1 MQYLGKTNLFC
12 KFFVITC
19 IAIDLKENGK
29 MKSVHQVATFYKF
42 VDLCSRICHT
52 KRVHYYFLIT
62 MTQFNFPSNL
72 ADDLQDEIYTKLV
85 ASVQQDV
92 DKYNK
97 MWSEREQAG
106 KTYHTETYIRRGKEY
121 SEKVYWYKLTK
132 GLLDVKFFQED
143 SYGQMANDYYRPFYC
158 TVHTGRCHDQARAQR
173 DHAVALCEQRVN
185 GHLATT
191 DQISSQSFKLGKA
204 NLINGIVSGKTAT
217 GEDFQ
222 IHLQM
227 MWNYRYGENSAN
239 GYMTQYV
246 QYRSDRRG
254 ARQEG
259 KSVQQSIT
267 DAEKQAKRDAKQAII
282 DQKNLAKWEKFQ
294 KLPVQMEK
302 WIDKEIKK
310 LAEIISPEGL
320 ALIKA
325 TADHMNYE
333 FNDEDR
339 EWKIKCV
346 SKDIELHNTLR
357 NDLRHWQNDETGLK
371 ALFDK
376 GVDTRNKLK
385 EMYGV

>member
-1 MQYLGKTNLFC
+1 
-12 KFFVITC
+12 
-19 IAIDLKENGK
+19 
-29 MKSVHQVATFYKF
+29 
-42 VDLCSRICHT
+42 
-52 KRVHYYFLIT
+52 

-72 ADDLQDEIYTKLV
+72 ADDLQDEIYNKLV
-85 ASVQQDV
+85 ASVQHDV
-92 DKYNK
+92 DTWNK
-97 MWSEREQAG
+97 KWAEREQEG
-106 KTYHTETYIRRGKEY
+106 RTFDTKKKYNRRDELVE
-121 SEKVYWYKLTK
+121 EKIYYYGLTK
-132 GLLDVKFFQED
+132 GLLDITFFQED
-143 SYGQMANDYYRPFYC
+143 SYGQMANDYYRPWYC
-158 TVHTGRCHDQARAQR
+158 KVHYERCHDQARTQR
-173 DHAVALCEQRVN
+173 ERAVALCEERAN
-185 GHLATT
+185 GHLAVT
-191 DQISSQSFKLGKA
+191 DQVIDHKFKLAKA
-204 NLINGIVSGKTAT
+204 NLIDGVVIGKTAT
-217 GEDFQ
+217 NEDFK

-259 KSVQQSIT
+259 KSVQQAIT

-302 WIDKEIKK
+302 WIDKEIKR
-310 LAEIISPEGL
+310 LAAIISPEGL
-320 ALIKA
+320 ADIQKQ
-325 TADHMNYE
+325 ADRMGYE
-333 FNDEDR
+333 FDR
-339 EWKIKCV
+339 EWKVKSI
-346 SKDIELHNTLR
+346 SRDIETHNTLR